1 MDFGIAFIKKPL
13 LTTDLKPGMT
23 AVDHGLTECDR
34 TGQDCGWYDHFWN
47 VLNDQSNLIGKFISV
62 GYQKFT
68 PKSKFKKL
76 PFGWF
81 LIYWWYSRFWLVDFS
96 VSFFLRLFS
105 PYSQISK
112 KKFSIPEKNKFQKF
126 SKISN
131 FSKIK
136 IRSNLLFLKWFCSIL
151 VR

>member
-62 GYQKFT
+62 GYQKIHTKVKIQKVTFWMV
-68 PKSKFKKL
+68 SNL
-76 PFGWF
+76 LMVLSLLIGWF
-81 LIYWWYSRFWLVDFS
+81 LRFVLS
-96 VSFFLRLFS
+96 SFILSLF
-105 PYSQISK
+105 PNFK
-112 KKFSIPEKNKFQKF
+112 KKVFYPRKNKFQKF